1 MSVRT
6 GALLIHGLGG
16 TQFDLGSMHKVL
28 QRAGVETHAVTLPG
42 HGSQPEDLVP
52 ISYEDWLDT
61 VTASYRELAP
71 QYDTFHVMGM
81 CLGSLL
87 ALALCERV
95 QHSKGKL
102 VTLAPPVFIDGWS
115 TPWYRQLR
123 HVVYCIPGMSAK
135 MKVEEDEPFGIK
147 NATVRAIVKAK
158 FARGDNFHYR
168 WVPLACIRQVDRLRR
183 QVLAGAGNISCP
195 TLVVHAREDELTSLK
210 SAEFLQATLPDV
222 RVVVLENSYHMICV
236 DNDRDLVTNSVLEF
250 FGYPPAPPRRIR
262 GADKVE
268 A

>member
-42 HGSQPEDLVP
+42 HGGRPEDLVNVRM
-52 ISYEDWLDT
+52 EDWLDA
-61 VTASYRELAP
+61 VTATYQELAP
-71 QYDTFHVMGM
+71 QYDTFHVLGM

-95 QHSKGKL
+95 QHAKGKL

-123 HVVYCIPGMSAK
+123 HVVYCIPGMSAR

-183 QVLAGAGNISCP
+183 QVLAGARNISCP

-250 FGYPPAPPRRIR
+250 FGYPPAPPRRMR
-262 GADKVE
+262 GGDKAE